1 MHDLP
6 SAEPPTPECD
16 LPEVD
21 LESTFE
27 AVVSDPTTAS
37 KRWVYRQY
45 DHEVGVR
52 TAVAPGDDAAILAVR
67 EAGGDGGGEGAD
79 AGDTDGDATGDES
92 VGLALASGAVPRWT
106 SVDPYD
112 GARAVALENASN
124 LAAKGAVPLAA
135 VDCLNGGNP
144 EKPDVYGG
152 FEAIVD
158 GLADACSAL
167 DTPVV
172 GGNVSLYNDSV
183 AGPIPPT
190 PTLAVLGTRR
200 GVDAPP
206 AALDGTAADASSLV
220 VVGGLGETDAL
231 GGSAYLAAT
240 GGTDRFPSLPAEPAD
255 VVASLAR
262 VARLP
267 STLASHDV
275 SEGGLA
281 VTLAELV
288 DDDAGAAVTLPTRTA
303 AFAETPG
310 RLVVQTTDPA
320 AVRDAAGE
328 LTVTQIGDVTTDG
341 SLSLTVDEE
350 TLTVTADAIRARRD
364 VIAREMA

>member
-1 MHDLP
+1 
-6 SAEPPTPECD
+6 
-16 LPEVD
+16 
-21 LESTFE
+21 
-27 AVVSDPTTAS
+27 
-37 KRWVYRQY
+37 VYRQY

-67 EAGGDGGGEGAD
+67 EAGSGTTAGAAAPD
-79 AGDTDGDATGDES
+79 DT

-144 EKPDVYGG
+144 ENPDVYGG

-167 DTPVV
+167 DAPVV

-206 AALDGTAADASSLV
+206 ATLDGTAADASALV
-220 VVGGLGETDAL
+220 VVGGTGETDAL
-231 GGSAYLAAT
+231 GGSAYL
-240 GGTDRFPSLPAEPAD
+240 FPSLPADPAD

-288 DDDAGAAVTLPTRTA
+288 DDAGAAVTLPTRAA

-310 RLVVQTTDPA
+310 RLVVQTTDPD
-320 AVRDAAGE
+320 AVRDAAGD
-328 LTVTQIGDVTTDG
+328 LTVTRIGDVTTDG
-341 SLSLTVDEE
+341 TLSLTVGEE
-350 TLTVTADAIRARRD
+350 TLTVTAAAIRTHRD
-364 VIAREMA
+364 VIASELASSTTGG